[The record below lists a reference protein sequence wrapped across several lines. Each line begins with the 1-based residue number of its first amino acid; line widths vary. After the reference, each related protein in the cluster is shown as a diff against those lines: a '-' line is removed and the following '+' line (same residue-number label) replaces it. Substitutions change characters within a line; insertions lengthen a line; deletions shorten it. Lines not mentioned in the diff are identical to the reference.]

1 MTDKPYIPVEDIMAR
16 SVYMVDGLATVREA
30 ISKLVEHGVSS
41 LVVTRRDTHD
51 EYGMIHVADIAR
63 KVIAE
68 NLSPDRVQVYEI
80 MSKPVLTVPAE
91 MSIRYA
97 IRHLVEFKRSRATVI
112 DHQRELVGIVTLRD
126 MVLRFEETD
135 L

>member
-41 LVVTRRDTHD
+41 LVVTRRDAHD
-51 EYGMIHVADIAR
+51 EYGMVHVADIAR

-91 MSIRYA
+91 MSIKYA
-97 IRHLVEFKRSRATVI
+97 IRHLVEFKRSRAAVI

-126 MVLRFEETD
+126 MVLRFEQTD